1 MANYTTFSSGAFTD
15 AQKTNET
22 TRSAKIYTDLNL
34 YFQRNSSNQDI
45 NKVTDVQSV
54 KRAIKNTSFDV
65 IRPPDYD
72 NKATRSA
79 ATDYQA
85 GENGYLVI
93 FWTGNYRNGGR
104 IFVGP
109 NTSSYT
115 TVYENGDDINNKQY
129 IIQYIII

>member
-1 MANYTTFSSGAFTD
+1 MSTYS
-15 AQKTNET
+15 
-22 TRSAKIYTDLNL
+22 
-34 YFQRNSSNQDI
+34 
-45 NKVTDVQSV
+45 
-54 KRAIKNTSFDV
+54 AIKNTSFDV

-93 FWTGNYRNGGR
+93 FWTGSYRNGGR

-115 TVYENGDDINNKQY
+115 TVYENGDDINNNTKGAGSMIVVPKSY
-129 IIQYIII
+129 YYKFTVDGVYAEGWENATAYWVPEAS